1 MQRIKFETLRVLLV
15 LGSLGV
21 LGLVLER
28 CRRTSGS

>member
-21 LGLVLER
+21 LGLVLEAGKR
-28 CRRTSGS
+28 WV